1 MDTLAH
7 VFVAEGS
14 TSGAVIGELGGYLL
28 RNRNED
34 TDVSFSMTP
43 GDEYAFRRPR

>member
-14 TSGAVIGELGGYLL
+14 TSSAVIGQFGGYLL
-28 RNRNED
+28 KE
-34 TDVSFSMTP
+34 P
-43 GDEYAFRRPR
+43 